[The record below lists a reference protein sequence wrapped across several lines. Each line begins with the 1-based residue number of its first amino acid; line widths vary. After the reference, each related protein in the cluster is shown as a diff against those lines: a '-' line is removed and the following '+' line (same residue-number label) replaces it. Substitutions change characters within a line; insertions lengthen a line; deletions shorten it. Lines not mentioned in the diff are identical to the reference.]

1 MPDQHEALRE
11 QKRLRAIHR
20 LEQRYDSVRKQVK
33 KLTTKLKEMA
43 ERQEVQTDFWTFC
56 TKAMGFED
64 LYEPLHRPLCD
75 LISNKRVKR
84 ILCLLPRGHFKTTI
98 ISICYPLY
106 LLVNDP
112 DERISLC
119 SSTSQKAEENLEEV
133 IDRAGRDLFQYFC
146 GDRLGPPPS
155 WVKCSRIQVRVPRSG
170 STTGPSIAAFGVES
184 AEVGRHFSTMLLDDI
199 VGQAEVNTVQTRDN
213 VWLWFGRSLSVL
225 DPGSRMIILGTRW
238 HFDDVYSRI
247 ITNLESYTNDE
258 KVQLMDGKE
267 LAQKWW
273 IERRSVIEDDELIF
287 PTRFTRGEL
296 EEIKKIQGDYTFS
309 CFYYNDPV
317 GEHSNPFDI
326 RRFEWVDYPTDDTQ
340 KDQNYT
346 HILVDPALSSEAWA
360 ANSGIVVYDSHPNRT
375 HTVIEAIREKL
386 HPDELVAKIF
396 TLAKEYQATRV
407 AIEDEA
413 YQKSLVHWIRQQMPQ
428 HGFAFNVVPVKI
440 PRNVKKYARFEALQ
454 PFIHNGLIKFKRD
467 MPGKADLLEEFEQYP
482 KGSTDDLIAAMAMLP
497 NCTIYPP
504 QRKRREKE
512 REMTLVGEFL
522 EHLIRKNDHSR
533 GNGYMPRTR
542 IM

>member
-1 MPDQHEALRE
+1 MQSVSQRAAALTRS
-11 QKRLRAIHR
+11 I
-20 LEQRYDSVRKQVK
+20 RK
-33 KLTTKLKEMA
+33 MA
-43 ERQEVQTDFWTFC
+43 ERQEVQEDFWIFC

-75 LISNKRVKR
+75 LISNQNIKR

-98 ISICYPLY
+98 ISICYPLF

-112 DERISLC
+112 NERVSLC

-133 IDRAGRDLFQYFC
+133 IDRAGRDLFQHFC
-146 GDRLGPPPS
+146 SDRLGPPPS
-155 WVKCSRIQVRVPRSG
+155 WIKCSRIQIRVPRDG

-199 VGQAEVNTVQTRDN
+199 VGQNEVNSPQTRDN
-213 VWLWFGRSLSVL
+213 VWMWFGRSLSVL

-247 ITNLESYTNDE
+247 ITNLNTYMPDE
-258 KVQLMDGKE
+258 KVQLVDGKE
-267 LAQKWW
+267 LPQKWW
-273 IERRSVIEDDELIF
+273 IERREVIENEQLIF
-287 PTRFTRGEL
+287 PTRFSRIEL
-296 EEIKKIQGDYTFS
+296 EEIRKIQGDYTFS
-309 CFYYNDPV
+309 CFYFNDPV
-317 GEHSNPFDI
+317 GEHSNPFDVKK
-326 RRFEWVDYPTDDTQ
+326 FSWVTYPTEAQEDE
-340 KDQNYT
+340 NSYT

-360 ANSGIVVYDSHPNRT
+360 CNSGLVIYDAHPDHT

-396 TLAKEYQATRV
+396 ALAKEYNATRV

-428 HGFAFNVVPVKI
+428 HGFSFNVIPVKI
-440 PRNVKKYARFEALQ
+440 PRNIKKYARFEALQ
-454 PFIHNGLIKFKRD
+454 PFIHNGLIKFKED
-467 MPGKADLLEEFEQYP
+467 MPGREDIIEEFEQYP
-482 KGSTDDLIAAMAMLP
+482 KGSTDDLIAALAMLP

-504 QRKRREKE
+504 SRKRRSKPKE
-512 REMTLVGEFL
+512 MSPAGEFL
-522 EHLIRKNDHSR
+522 QALMQRHDPGRH
-533 GNGYMPRTR
+533 NGYLPRVQ
-542 IM
+542 IL